1 MGNLDVF
8 PTCGEMCGSSWGGN
22 RHNRT
27 KADQRQKGRRS
38 MASRTKSHWS
48 PCFIWGLAILPT
60 LSCIWLSC
68 LEGGM
73 AGLVA
78 RAVPPPPPCHLLFSI
93 PGLNRKQTN
102 KQELPVLSC
111 TKPCWNAGSV
121 SEIVT
126 EQNFVPWNCT
136 SFPFQREILSIYLL
150 EIQKEL
156 PLQYGPFSGLLNM
169 LWFVVVCSNPSVAIF
184 ITIPFFF
191 STCIESERG
200 KVNWCNLIKSQ
211 CKCRDCQEISYASDF
226 WHFKKKYWL
235 SFSHLP
241 GAGEWRNFWSNN
253 LLCLYRFTEAFMNI
267 AQSLLTLAAW
277 YVITLFHTETRRAN
291 LAFCSKP

>member
-1 MGNLDVF
+1 MYKALLKCWLRVRDCYWAKLCPMELHFISISKGNIINLFTGNSEGTAFTIWPIFWITEYALV
-8 PTCGEMCGSSWGGN
+8 CGSVL
-22 RHNRT
+22 
-27 KADQRQKGRRS
+27 
-38 MASRTKSHWS
+38 KSI
-48 PCFIWGLAILPT
+48 CGY
-60 LSCIWLSC
+60 
-68 LEGGM
+68 
-73 AGLVA
+73 
-78 RAVPPPPPCHLLFSI
+78 
-93 PGLNRKQTN
+93 
-102 KQELPVLSC
+102 
-111 TKPCWNAGSV
+111 
-121 SEIVT
+121 
-126 EQNFVPWNCT
+126 
-136 SFPFQREILSIYLL
+136 IY
-150 EIQKEL
+150 
-156 PLQYGPFSGLLNM
+156 YNS
-169 LWFVVVCSNPSVAIF
+169 
-184 ITIPFFF
+184 FFF